1 MIVLALGVVLVSALH
16 LIPALPEIKATVI
29 ARVGQR
35 AYGPVFAM
43 TSVVALAFIIVGWRM
58 AEIVPVYEPAA
69 WGRHVNFGLTLVGF
83 VCLGIF
89 LFRGSLRQRL
99 RFPMGIAVL
108 FWATGHLLANGDF
121 RSLILFGGL
130 LIYAILHMT
139 IGMLQG
145 VRPTPEIRSGHDF
158 LAVMTGVALYGA
170 MTQLH
175 PILIGVPILS
185 LPQ

>member
-1 MIVLALGVVLVSALH
+1 MILLALGVALFSALH
-16 LIPALPEIKATVI
+16 LIPALPELKATVI

-35 AYGPVFAM
+35 AYGPVFGVA
-43 TSVVALAFIIVGWRM
+43 SIVALALIVMGWRVSDF
-58 AEIVPVYEPAA
+58 VPVYEPAA
-69 WGRHVNFGLTLVGF
+69 WGRHANFGLTLVGF
-83 VCLGIF
+83 ICLGIF
-89 LFRGSLRQRL
+89 LFRGALRQRL

-108 FWATGHLLANGDF
+108 FWATGHLLANGDL

-145 VRPTPEIRSGHDF
+145 VRPTPDIRGGHDF